1 MSDTVLEARG
11 VTKHFGGLAALAD
24 VSFAL
29 APGRINALI
38 GPNGAG
44 KTTLFSVISGTTPP
58 TRGEVRFR
66 GTPLTGYPPHRITR
80 LGIARTYQIVRPFL
94 NLTIREN
101 LEVGCRFGR
110 AAGAG
115 AAAARREAGAIAERT
130 GLGGKLEWMGK
141 DLSLVERKR
150 LEIAKALATHPEL
163 LLLDEVMAGLNP
175 TETLR
180 AMDLVRDINTS
191 GVSVFL
197 IEHNMRAVMNLAD
210 WIMVLHH
217 GQKIAEGT
225 PAEVGRDPA
234 VIEAYLGRRGDQSG
248 SHPSGRLA
256 DGRGAGRR

>member
-1 MSDTVLEARG
+1 MRDAVLEARG
-11 VTKHFGGLAALAD
+11 VTKHFGGLAALSA
-24 VSFAL
+24 VSFTL
-29 APGRINALI
+29 TPGRINALI

-44 KTTLFSVISGTTPP
+44 KTTLFGVISGTTPA
-58 TRGEVRFR
+58 TKGEVRFR
-66 GTPLTGYPPHRITR
+66 GRSLQGLPPHRITR
-80 LGIARTYQIVRPFL
+80 LGIARTYQIVRPFP

-110 AAGAG
+110 AVRTSAQ
-115 AAAARREAGAIAERT
+115 AARREAEAIAERT
-130 GLGGKLEWMGK
+130 GLGDKLGWMGK

-180 AMDLVRDINTS
+180 AMDLVRDINKSDVT
-191 GVSVFL
+191 VFL

-217 GQKIAEGT
+217 GEKIAEGS
-225 PAEVGRDPA
+225 PAEVSRDPA
-234 VIEAYLGRRGDQSG
+234 VIQAYLGHQGDPQAARQEG
-248 SHPSGRLA
+248 GR
-256 DGRGAGRR
+256 

>member
-1 MSDTVLEARG
+1 MSEVVLEARG
-11 VTKHFGGLAALAD
+11 VTKHFGGLAALSD
-24 VSFAL
+24 VSFTL
-29 APGRINALI
+29 AQGRITALI

-58 TRGEVRFR
+58 TRGEIRFR
-66 GTPLTGYPPHRITR
+66 RTPLAGLPPHRITR

-94 NLTIREN
+94 NLTIHEN

-115 AAAARREAGAIAERT
+115 AQAARREAEAIAHRT
-130 GLGGKLEWMGK
+130 GLGDKIGWMGK

-175 TETLR
+175 AETLR
-180 AMDLVRDINTS
+180 AMELVRDINRQ
-191 GVSVFL
+191 GVTVFL
-197 IEHNMRAVMNLAD
+197 IEHNMRAVMNLAE

-217 GQKIAEGT
+217 GQKIAEGS
-225 PAEVGRDPA
+225 PAEVTRDPA
-234 VIEAYLGRRGDQSG
+234 VVEAYLGHQ
-248 SHPSGRLA
+248 GRSRE
-256 DGRGAGRR
+256 DGR